1 MSLLLISF
9 IAGILTVLAPCIL
22 PLLPIIVGGSLT
34 LNTLDKK
41 KVLVVITSLS
51 LSVLFFTFLLKVS
64 TLFINV
70 PEHFWKWV
78 SGLIVITLGLIHVFP
93 KLWEGKIIASLNIK
107 SNALLGKGELKKSF
121 LGNIIV
127 GAALGPVFSTCS
139 PTYFIILATV
149 LPVSLA
155 VGIIYMVAYIVGL
168 CLALLI
174 VVFLSSKVISKLGL
188 FVDQNGY
195 FKKILGVVF
204 ILVGI
209 LIISGIDKKLQTS
222 ILNKG
227 FFDVTKIEQKL
238 LEINSRAEVGNMPE
252 VKKEIESIKIGSEEQ
267 GVQEKTKMIQAINS
281 VSKTKTIDNTGLQLA
296 PEISTPNGF
305 INTEGKQVTISELKG
320 KKVVLVSFW
329 TYSCINCKRTLPYL
343 NDWYSKYKDQ
353 GLEIIS
359 IHTPEFAFE
368 KVQKNVENA
377 VLLQNIKYPVVLDN
391 DYSTWN
397 SYGNQYWPRKYLVNK
412 DGYIVYDH
420 IGEGAYEETEEEI
433 RKALEELDSNKI

>member
-34 LNTLDKK
+34 SNILDKK
-41 KVLVVITSLS
+41 KVLVVVTSLG

-70 PEHFWKWV
+70 PEHFWQWV
-78 SGLIVITLGLIHVFP
+78 SGLIIITLGLIHVFP
-93 KLWEGKIIASLNIK
+93 KLWEGDIIASLNIK

-127 GAALGPVFSTCS
+127 GVALGPVFSTCS

-149 LPVSLA
+149 LPVSLT

-168 CLALLI
+168 CLALLVI
-174 VVFLSSKVISKLGL
+174 VFLSSKVINKLGL

-195 FKKILGVVF
+195 FKKVLGVIF

-209 LIISGIDKKLQTS
+209 FIISGLDKKLQTS

-238 LEINSRAEVGNMPE
+238 LEINNRQETGNMSE
-252 VKKEIESIKIGSEEQ
+252 VKKEIETIKTDPEK
-267 GVQEKTKMIQAINS
+267 QEVKEKDKIIQAVNS
-281 VSKTKTIDNTGLQLA
+281 DSKIKTIDNTGLQLA
-296 PEISTPNGF
+296 PEISTPDGF

-368 KVQKNVENA
+368 RVQKNVEDA
-377 VLLQNIKYPVVLDN
+377 VVAQNIKYPVVLDN
-391 DYSTWN
+391 DYSTW
-397 SYGNQYWPRKYLVNK
+397 SAYGNQYWPRKYLVNK
-412 DGYIVYDH
+412 DGYIIYDH
-420 IGEGAYEETEEEI
+420 AGEGDYEETERQI
-433 RKALEELDSNKI
+433 KKALEELDTN